1 MKFSS
6 ICWNNSRGGACWR
19 HQWRRILPPLTP
31 FVIEASGVNHAYE
44 GQHGWVRALE
54 GFEISIPRNEFL
66 CLLGPSGCGKSS
78 FLRIVSGLMKPI
90 EGEVKLNGKRIE
102 QPGLD
107 RGIVFQEPA
116 LFPWLTALRNVAFG
130 LEMSGMDKQAVNERA
145 AHVLRIVG
153 LERAMHLYP
162 YQLSGGMKH
171 RVAVARAWAL
181 QDASVLLMDEPFS
194 AIDAVNRMTLQKYL
208 VDAWLEEP
216 RTVIYVTHDIDEA
229 VYLADRIAIMTPSPG
244 RIGQYVTVD
253 MERPRDRN
261 SAEANELRNEL
272 TEIMHRLGSPLSKRR
287 NQKKIVKWGDYA
299 DQGGD
304 NEPGSIAGGFLLS
317 ASACMAAPRILMA
330 ADAPD
335 TVRFGVLHPNLT
347 TVIHEIA
354 KRTGA
359 YERHNLKVVETRFKS
374 GQTVEGVEQ
383 LWRGNLDFYMGGAP
397 EDAASQLSRMI
408 ETGSRCRR
416 SPW

>member
-1 MKFSS
+1 VLATSTAPS
-6 ICWNNSRGGACWR
+6 LA
-19 HQWRRILPPLTP
+19 PLSP

-44 GQHGWVRALE
+44 GQNGWVRALE
-54 GFEISIPRNEFL
+54 SFEIAIPRNEFL

-78 FLRIVSGLMKPI
+78 FLRIVTGLMKPI

-130 LEMSGMDKQAVNERA
+130 LEMSGMDKHAVNERA

-153 LERAMHLYP
+153 LEQAMHLYP

-181 QDASVLLMDEPFS
+181 KDASVLLMDEPFS

-208 VDAWLEEP
+208 VDAWLAEP

-244 RIGQYVTVD
+244 RIGQYVTVG

-261 SAEANELRNEL
+261 SAQANELRSEL
-272 TEIMHRLGSPLSKRR
+272 TETMRRLGS
-287 NQKKIVKWGDYA
+287 
-299 DQGGD
+299 
-304 NEPGSIAGGFLLS
+304 
-317 ASACMAAPRILMA
+317 
-330 ADAPD
+330 
-335 TVRFGVLHPNLT
+335 H
-347 TVIHEIA
+347 
-354 KRTGA
+354 
-359 YERHNLKVVETRFKS
+359 
-374 GQTVEGVEQ
+374 
-383 LWRGNLDFYMGGAP
+383 
-397 EDAASQLSRMI
+397 
-408 ETGSRCRR
+408 
-416 SPW
+416 

>member
-1 MKFSS
+1 MLATSTAPNLS
-6 ICWNNSRGGACWR
+6 
-19 HQWRRILPPLTP
+19 PLSP

-44 GQHGWVRALE
+44 GQHGWVRALA
-54 GFEISIPRNEFL
+54 GFEIAIPRNEFL

-78 FLRIVSGLMKPI
+78 FLRIVTGLMKPI

-130 LEMSGMDKQAVNERA
+130 LEMSGMDKHAVNERA

-153 LERAMHLYP
+153 LEQAMHLYP

-194 AIDAVNRMTLQKYL
+194 AVDAVNRMTLQKYM

-229 VYLADRIAIMTPSPG
+229 IYLADRIAIMTPSPG
-244 RIGQYVTVD
+244 RIGQYVTVN

-261 SAEANELRNEL
+261 SGKANELRSEL
-272 TEIMHRLGSPLSKRR
+272 TETMRRLGS
-287 NQKKIVKWGDYA
+287 
-299 DQGGD
+299 
-304 NEPGSIAGGFLLS
+304 
-317 ASACMAAPRILMA
+317 
-330 ADAPD
+330 
-335 TVRFGVLHPNLT
+335 H
-347 TVIHEIA
+347 
-354 KRTGA
+354 
-359 YERHNLKVVETRFKS
+359 
-374 GQTVEGVEQ
+374 
-383 LWRGNLDFYMGGAP
+383 
-397 EDAASQLSRMI
+397 
-408 ETGSRCRR
+408 
-416 SPW
+416 